1 MDSGRIACPFSPEEW
16 FPLFRYRK
24 GRREGSPTENIL
36 NGSFSRRIP
45 SILARAVPASY
56 FAIACIAFWN
66 SFLATGKWTSLF
78 WMVSEGVV
86 VVLLVFRRPSLQV
99 SRNPWDWFAGIA
111 GSLLV
116 LLVRPTGSAV
126 APDAVGFALQLLGT
140 GFQLY
145 GKLALGRSFG
155 IVAANRGV
163 VSSGPYRLVRHPI
176 YLGYLVTHAGFLLSN
191 VSARNVA
198 IYGAAYVFQVAR
210 IFAEERILAEDSRYR
225 EYLRCVRYR
234 LIPGVF

>member
-1 MDSGRIACPFSPEEW
+1 MAQGPDSQR
-16 FPLFRYRK
+16 L
-24 GRREGSPTENIL
+24 L
-36 NGSFSRRIP
+36 
-45 SILARAVPASY
+45 SILSRAIPASY

-66 SFLATGKWTSLF
+66 NFLRTGKCTSLF

-86 VVLLVFRRPSLQV
+86 VVLLVFRRPS
-99 SRNPWDWFAGIA
+99 SAITRSPWDWLAGVA
-111 GSLLV
+111 GSFLV
-116 LLVRPTGSAV
+116 LLVRPTGEAV
-126 APDAVGFALQLLGT
+126 ATDAVGFALQLFGT

-145 GKLALGRSFG
+145 GKVVLGRSFG

-191 VSARNVA
+191 MSVRNVA
-198 IYGAAYVFQVAR
+198 IYAAAYVFQFAR
-210 IFAEERILAEDSRYR
+210 IHAEERLLAADGEYR
-225 EYLRCVRYR
+225 EYLRCVKYR

>member
-1 MDSGRIACPFSPEEW
+1 
-16 FPLFRYRK
+16 
-24 GRREGSPTENIL
+24 L
-36 NGSFSRRIP
+36 NGSFSRRTL

-56 FAIACIAFWN
+56 FAIACIAFWK
-66 SFLATGKWTSLF
+66 SFLDTGKWTSLF

-99 SRNPWDWFAGIA
+99 SRNPWDWVAGIA

-116 LLVRPTGSAV
+116 LLVRPTGGAV
-126 APDAVGFALQLLGT
+126 APDAVGFALQLFGT

-145 GKLALGRSFG
+145 GKLSLGRSFG

-191 VSARNVA
+191 MSARNVL
-198 IYGAAYVFQVAR
+198 IYATSYVFQIAR
-210 IFAEERILAEDSRYR
+210 IYAEERILSEDDSYR
-225 EYLRCVRYR
+225 EYRRSVRYR
-234 LIPGVF
+234 LIPGLF